1 MGDAL
6 MEIIIRAT
14 VIYFFLWAVARGVGK
29 RELSEMTAFE
39 LILLVTMGDLIQQG
53 ATQEDMSLIGAALS
67 VGTLALWILIFAYLS
82 WKFRRLR
89 PIMEGV
95 PVVVIH
101 HGEPLDKV
109 LAIER
114 LTLDEV
120 FEAARNQ
127 GIADLADVRIGV
139 LEPDGKFSF
148 LKTSG
153 ASDQQGSSE
162 KHAG

>member
-1 MGDAL
+1 

-14 VIYFFLWAVARGVGK
+14 VIYFVLWAVARGVGK

-53 ATQEDMSLIGAALS
+53 ATQEDMSITGAALA
-67 VGTLALWILIFAYLS
+67 VGTLAMWILVFAYLS
-82 WKFRRLR
+82 WRFKGLR
-89 PIMEGV
+89 SGLEGV
-95 PVVVIH
+95 PVVVVH
-101 HGEPLDKV
+101 NGQPLDEV

-114 LTLDEV
+114 LTLAEIC
-120 FEAARNQ
+120 EAARGQ
-127 GIADLADVRIGV
+127 GIKDLAEVDIGV

-148 LKTSG
+148 LKASG
-153 ASDQQGSSE
+153 ESDQQGPPE

>member
-1 MGDAL
+1 
-6 MEIIIRAT
+6 MEIIVRAT
-14 VIYFFLWAVARGVGK
+14 VIYFFLWALARGVGK

-53 ATQEDMSLIGAALS
+53 ATQEDMSLTGATLA
-67 VGTLALWILIFAYLS
+67 VGTLAMWILLFSYLS
-82 WKFRRLR
+82 FRFRPLR
-89 PIMEGV
+89 SALEGV

-101 HGEPLDKV
+101 HGQALDEV

-120 FEAARNQ
+120 CEAARNQ
-127 GIADLADVRIGV
+127 GILDLAEVDIGV

-148 LKTSG
+148 LKSSSD
-153 ASDQQGSSE
+153 ADQQGTSD
-162 KHAG
+162 KHVG

>member
-1 MGDAL
+1 

-14 VIYFFLWAVARGVGK
+14 IIYFFLWAVARGVGK

-53 ATQEDMSLIGAALS
+53 ATQEDMSLTGAALA
-67 VGTLALWILIFAYLS
+67 VGTLAMWILIFAYLS
-82 WKFRRLR
+82 WRFRRLR
-89 PIMEGV
+89 PVMEGV

-101 HGEPLDKV
+101 NGEPLDQV

-114 LTLDEV
+114 LTLDEIC
-120 FEAARNQ
+120 EAARNQ
-127 GIADLADVRIGV
+127 GITDLREVDIGV

-153 ASDQQGSSE
+153 QSGQQGSPE

>member
-1 MGDAL
+1 

-14 VIYFFLWAVARGVGK
+14 IIYFVLWALARGVGK

-53 ATQEDMSLIGAALS
+53 ATQEDMSLTGAALA
-67 VGTLALWILIFAYLS
+67 VGTLAMWILLFAYLS
-82 WKFRRLR
+82 WRVRPLR
-89 PIMEGV
+89 PVLEGV

-101 HGEPLDKV
+101 QGQPLDEV

-120 FEAARNQ
+120 CEAARNQ
-127 GIADLADVRIGV
+127 GILDLAEVDIGV

-148 LKTSG
+148 LNKSG
-153 ASDQQGSSE
+153 QGDQQGSPD
-162 KHAG
+162 KKAG

>member
-1 MGDAL
+1 

-67 VGTLALWILIFAYLS
+67 VGTLAMWILIFAYLS
-82 WKFRRLR
+82 WKFRGLR
-89 PIMEGV
+89 PVLEGV

-101 HGEPLDKV
+101 HGKPLAEV

-120 FEAARNQ
+120 CEAARNQ
-127 GIADLADVRIGV
+127 GISDLADVRIGV

-148 LKTSG
+148 LTASG
-153 ASDQQGSSE
+153 QSDQQGTPE